1 MLRYKPVSPMPPP
14 QSPAASAPR
23 PLSEGAWRDAVV
35 ARLVAAESVDEI
47 LSAAVELAVPELATG
62 CALVDRAE
70 SDGSCVRTAG
80 DVELLAPA
88 IGSVSEGD
96 TGLVALGADARSVVD
111 GDVTWSLVF
120 HGDAPLARCRAELVG
135 LVGVALGQAR
145 RRSGV
150 NVDASRAA
158 TAQLFGELI
167 AKASHELRTPLMSI
181 LGWTGLLQS
190 GRLDAAKTA
199 RAFEAIDRNAREQAR
214 LVTSLLDMG
223 RAIAGRLEVER
234 EPVGL
239 RPLVEQAIENLR
251 GGVRKGVEVTARC
264 EEVSTV
270 GDAERIRQ
278 GVEAMLTA
286 ALKSLA
292 TGTVFVELRVE
303 GGDAVVEV
311 TARTAEGEVPAVP
324 SGPSLGLEIAARLF
338 AAHDG
343 AAGVLPSGTIRAQ
356 MPLREG

>member
-1 MLRYKPVSPMPPP
+1 M
-14 QSPAASAPR
+14 PR

-47 LSAAVELAVPELATG
+47 LSVSVELAVPELATG
-62 CALVDRAE
+62 CALIDRAE
-70 SDGSCVRTAG
+70 GDSPRVRTAG
-80 DVELLAPA
+80 DVSLLAPA
-88 IGSVSEGD
+88 IRAVSEGD
-96 TGLVALGADARSVVD
+96 TDLAALGADARRLAD
-111 GDVTWSLVF
+111 GDVSLALVF
-120 HGDAPLARCRAELVG
+120 HGDAPLAHRRAELVG

-150 NVDASRAA
+150 SVDASRAA

-234 EPVGL
+234 EPVAL
-239 RPLVEQAIENLR
+239 RPLVEQAIENVR
-251 GGVRKGVEVTARC
+251 GVLRKGVEVTVRC

-270 GDAERIRQ
+270 ADGERVRQ

-292 TGTVFVELRVE
+292 TGTVLVELRVE
-303 GGDAVVEV
+303 GGDAVIDV
-311 TARTAEGEVPAVP
+311 TARTASGEVPSVP
-324 SGPSLGLEIAARLF
+324 SGPSLGLEIASRLF

-343 AAGVLPSGTIRAQ
+343 AAGVLPSGTIRAR